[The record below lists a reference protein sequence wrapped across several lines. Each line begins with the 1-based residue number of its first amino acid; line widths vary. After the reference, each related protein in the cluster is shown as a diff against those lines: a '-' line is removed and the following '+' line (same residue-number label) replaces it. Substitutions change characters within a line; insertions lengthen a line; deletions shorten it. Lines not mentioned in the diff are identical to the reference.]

1 MNKKLFLGMF
11 VAAGMLLATSCSNDE
26 LDVVQSGNEAQVTF
40 SLGLEGGIATRAIS
54 DGKSADVL
62 MYAVFDKDG
71 ERIETIQKVS
81 KTGVT
86 FPTTENITLAKGQ
99 TYKVAFWAQD
109 KDCEAYTVTD
119 DMQVTVNYA
128 NNENNENNDET
139 RDAFF
144 KTVEFTVTGST
155 SIDVELKRPFA
166 QINVGVTQEDWDA
179 AKASGIT
186 IAQSSVV
193 IKKAATSLN
202 LLDGTVDG
210 ETEVSYAL
218 ANIPSNPAILKVD
231 TDGNGVKEEYK
242 WLSMSYILPLET
254 TTGYE
259 KTTLENVAFVFASA
273 GEPIEFNQG
282 LNSVPVQRNWRT
294 NILGKLLTGD
304 ITFNIVIDEEFED
317 DHNVMVPY
325 TTING
330 VAYPSFADA
339 MAAVQDG
346 ETIKLEGETTLDG
359 VADGYLFTI
368 DDKSITIDLNGY
380 GFVANVPDVTKNSAI
395 FRVATNS
402 GLTIEGEGNVKV
414 TTNKAS
420 NVLAAFINNDG
431 GTVNLKGGNWTMTAL
446 EYPDALIPTFVD
458 NNSNVNSATLNIYD
472 GTYTFHRNLF
482 RNFANAAGHNN
493 YETVATM
500 NIYGGTFNG
509 RESDA
514 GTIWNQKPSSN
525 INVPATAGVINVMG
539 GTFNNVNI
547 NDEFSGLVYVNNNDE
562 LNSALNN
569 ANTHTV
575 MLGAG
580 KYVPSLYPGDI
591 PTRKSLTII
600 GSEGTQFAYTGSN
613 YAGQFSLTGFDN
625 VTIRNCE
632 ILKREGVKE
641 WGMIVFGS
649 SNNPNGVYTFEN
661 CTFTGVGTQGIY
673 INENTS
679 GATYNIL
686 NCTFDGDFGNEGAIT
701 IQNNDGVNHIV
712 NVTGCTFNNIPT
724 TSHKIF
730 VHYAYNGWTLNTDL
744 EASTA
749 YEVVMF
755 AKLGLPT
762 RVYGLTLTPNGNNS
776 KIIVNDKEGFL
787 NLTKLFADWTDL
799 FTDGNG
805 TTLTNYANGAGVD
818 YYYSGRWTVSL
829 EADIDLNNETI
840 NPVAIKHPVSAGK
853 PTFDGSN
860 HTIKNA
866 KIVTSTSTQ
875 NEAGLFNA
883 SSFSMKNL
891 KLDNIHVTG
900 SNVGNSTAGVLAGSN
915 NSGVENI
922 TVTNSSVTGGKYTGG
937 VVGYGYTSITGCNLN
952 SVTVKGGYKLGG
964 LIGYI
969 CADSGNN
976 NDVTGNT
983 LTDCKV
989 DGIGGDVYA
998 GGKSE
1003 YIIGKLVGNYNCDGT
1018 CNNNTITNMF
1028 TSATENIGKIEDG
1041 MTVTE

>member
-1 MNKKLFLGMF
+1 
-11 VAAGMLLATSCSNDE
+11 
-26 LDVVQSGNEAQVTF
+26 
-40 SLGLEGGIATRAIS
+40 
-54 DGKSADVL
+54 
-62 MYAVFDKDG
+62 
-71 ERIETIQKVS
+71 
-81 KTGVT
+81 
-86 FPTTENITLAKGQ
+86 
-99 TYKVAFWAQD
+99 
-109 KDCEAYTVTD
+109 
-119 DMQVTVNYA
+119 
-128 NNENNENNDET
+128 
-139 RDAFF
+139 
-144 KTVEFTVTGST
+144 
-155 SIDVELKRPFA
+155 
-166 QINVGVTQEDWDA
+166 VGVTQEYWDA
-179 AKASGIT
+179 AEASGIT

-202 LLDGTVDG
+202 LLDGTVSG

-218 ANIPSNPAILKVD
+218 ASIPSDPAILKVD
-231 TDGNGVKEEYK
+231 TDGDGNKEEYK
-242 WLSMSYILPLET
+242 WLSMSYILPFET

-259 KTTLENVAFVFASA
+259 KTTLENVAFVFAST

-282 LNSVPVQRNWRT
+282 LNNVPVQRNWRT

-330 VAYPSFADA
+330 VAYPSFAEA

-368 DDKSITIDLNGY
+368 DGKSITIDLNGY
-380 GFVANVPDVTKNSAI
+380 GIVANIPDVTKNSAI
-395 FRVATNS
+395 FRVAKNS

-414 TTNKAS
+414 TTNKAP

-500 NIYGGTFNG
+500 NIHGGTFNG

-514 GTIWNQKPSSN
+514 GAIWNQKPSSDP
-525 INVPATAGVINVMG
+525 NVPDGAGVINVMG
-539 GTFNNVNI
+539 GTFNNVVI
-547 NDEFSGLVYVNNNDE
+547 NDDFAGVVYVESQEEFDN
-562 LNSALNN
+562 AL
-569 ANTHTV
+569 ANVKTHTIN
-575 MLGAG
+575 LGAG
-580 KYVPSLYPGDI
+580 TYVADIYNGTPG
-591 PTRKSLTII
+591 RKSLTII
-600 GSEGTQFAYTGSN
+600 GSEGTKFGHTATTG
-613 YAGQFSLTGFDN
+613 GQLRLDLFDSF
-625 VTIRNCE
+625 TIRNCE
-632 ILKREGVKE
+632 IIQRSGVKT
-641 WGMIVFGS
+641 WGHIVFGS
-649 SNNPNGVYTFEN
+649 SNNPDGVYTFEN
-661 CTFTGVGTQGIY
+661 CTFKGVGTQGIY

-686 NCTFDGDFGNEGAIT
+686 NCTFNGDFGNEGAIT

-712 NVTGCTFNNIPT
+712 NVTGCTFNDIPT
-724 TSHKIF
+724 NSHKIF

-749 YEVVMF
+749 YEVDLF
-755 AKLGLPT
+755 AKMGLPT
-762 RVYGLTLTPNGNNS
+762 RVYGLTLSPDGDNS

-787 NLTKLFADWTDL
+787 NLPKLFADWTNL
-799 FTDGNG
+799 FTDGKG

-818 YYYSGRWTVSL
+818 YYYSGRWTVIL
-829 EADIDLNNETI
+829 DADIDLNNETI
-840 NPVAIKHPVSAGK
+840 KPVAFKHPVSAGK
-853 PTFDGSN
+853 PTFDGNN

-866 KIVTSTSTQ
+866 KIVTSESTQ

-900 SNVGNSTAGVLAGSN
+900 SNEGNSTAGVLAGTN

-937 VVGYGYTSITGCNLN
+937 VVGYGYTSITGCDLN

-969 CADSGNN
+969 CADSGNS

-983 LTDCKV
+983 LTDCNV
-989 DGIGGDVYA
+989 DGIGGGVYA
-998 GGKSE
+998 GGKNE
-1003 YIIGKLVGNYNCDGT
+1003 YIIGKLVGNYNCNGT
-1018 CNNNTITNMF
+1018 CNNNSIYNMT
-1028 TSATENIGKIEDG
+1028 TSTAKNIGKIEDG
-1041 MTVTE
+1041 MEVIQ